1 MRLVKCLLLLLLVVA
16 VLVAG
21 MLFSIENTIRVPL
34 NLVVLQLEEQR
45 LSVWLLI
52 FFAVGGALGIAAS
65 SVSIMR
71 LRTEQH
77 LLRRKLARAEKELDQ
92 LRTSPLKS

>member
-1 MRLVKCLLLLLLVVA
+1 MRLVKGLLLLLLVVA

-21 MLFSIENTIRVPL
+21 MLFSIENSIRVPL

-52 FFAVGGALGIAAS
+52 FFAVGGALGIAVS